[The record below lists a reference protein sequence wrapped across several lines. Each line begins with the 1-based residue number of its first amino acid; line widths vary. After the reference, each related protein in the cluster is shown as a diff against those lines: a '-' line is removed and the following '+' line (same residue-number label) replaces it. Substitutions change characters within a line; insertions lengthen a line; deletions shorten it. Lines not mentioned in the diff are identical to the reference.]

1 MRPCPATTV
10 LRARDEERR
19 LEERREALGEE
30 GLERKE
36 RELQDAVDSRWRKFA
51 KLLLLFLD
59 VQHVFSVAKE
69 KKLLVNV

>member
-1 MRPCPATTV
+1 M

-19 LEERREALGEE
+19 LKERREALGEE

-36 RELQDAVDSRWRKFA
+36 RELQEAVDSRWRKFA

-69 KKLLVNV
+69 KKTAYQCLTDQTGI